1 MNLPQ
6 PTEYDQTSSA
16 EIPMPVPPMI
26 TTSIS
31 GIQGTRSP
39 ERDSDMKAITIFFAS
54 LMLVT
59 TPDLSRASSAQEIN
73 DAANA
78 TLHRFVEQNP
88 SAEELGRKA
97 PGVLVFPSVI
107 KAGMLLGGQY
117 GEGVLIAHGNAAG
130 YYNIISA
137 SLGFQLGVQSL
148 SIIIVFMTEQSLAD
162 FQNAYGWKVGIDG
175 SIVVVTL
182 GAGGSIDTHSLT
194 SPIIAFVTDQEGLM
208 YSLSLEG
215 SKISRIER

>member
-1 MNLPQ
+1 MRFARGEIPIGSRIVAIIFFFVFFAFATM
-6 PTEYDQTSSA
+6 PDVSKASSA
-16 EIPMPVPPMI
+16 E
-26 TTSIS
+26 
-31 GIQGTRSP
+31 
-39 ERDSDMKAITIFFAS
+39 
-54 LMLVT
+54 
-59 TPDLSRASSAQEIN
+59 EIN

-97 PGVLVFPSVI
+97 AGVLVFPSVV

-117 GEGVLIAHGNAAG
+117 GEVVLIVHGNAAG
-130 YYNIISA
+130 YYNIVSA
-137 SLGFQLGVQSL
+137 SFGFQLGVQSL
-148 SIIIVFMTEQSLAD
+148 SIIIVFVTQQALAD
-162 FQNAYGWKVGIDG
+162 FHRAYGGKVGIDG

-182 GAGGSIDTHSLT
+182 GAAGSIDTDSLT
-194 SPIIAFVTDQEGLM
+194 SPIVAFVTDQEGLM